1 MAYNRPLDHWVLIL
15 LQDILPCNWSVYNE
29 PAQFGLPQ
37 ESELEVVIVESVTGH
52 SQGLYSDLDT
62 CNYEF
67 ELAIDFCTFHDILP
81 L

>member
-52 SQGLYSDLDT
+52 SQGSYSDSDT
-62 CNYEF
+62 CNYKF
-67 ELAIDFCTFHDILP
+67 ELGIDFCNVL
-81 L
+81 LLCSE